1 MKSTNVI
8 AYNKIHTLTDISLI
22 FLFSTV
28 RWISNTI
35 SIFEFRDAFVFS

>member
-8 AYNKIHTLTDISLI
+8 AYNKIHTLTDVSLI

-28 RWISNTI
+28 MDFKYN
-35 SIFEFRDAFVFS
+35 FHF